1 MKKILYFAI
10 SLILVSFA
18 AGCTKTV
25 KDIVTTN
32 DTIISNIH
40 KKDSSGNYVSK
51 KDSVIIIKTDTV
63 YKSKTDTVYEVKYK
77 QDSIWVR
84 DSIFVKEK
92 NDTVFYYKEKWNTK
106 IIQLRD
112 TVYKSKTDTVY
123 RVKSDTVYKE
133 KNDTVVIYRFIERDS
148 STYQSSDKSEV
159 KVKKKLSLK
168 GWILYPLIIL
178 MIGAAVIFI
187 MKFIRK
193 N

>member
-10 SLILVSFA
+10 ALILVSFA
-18 AGCTKTV
+18 SGCTKTV

>member
-1 MKKILYFAI
+1 MRNLLYF
-10 SLILVSFA
+10 ILMTVIVSFYV
-18 AGCTKTV
+18 GCTRTV
-25 KDIVTTN
+25 KDVVTVN
-32 DTIISNIH
+32 DTIITDTNV
-40 KKDSSGNYVSK
+40 KDSTSQYSSK
-51 KDSVIIIKTDTV
+51 KDSVVIIKTDTV

-77 QDSIWVR
+77 QDSISVR

-106 IIQLRD
+106 IVQLRD

-133 KNDTVVIYRFIERDS
+133 NNDTVIIYRFIDRDS

-159 KVKKKLSLK
+159 KVKKKFSLN

-178 MIGAAVIFI
+178 MVGAAVIFI
-187 MKFIRK
+187 MKFIKK